1 MIRRPPRSTRTDS
14 LCPYTTLFRS
24 PGVLARPLLGQPVCA
39 PVGAVERHRH
49 ELTVGRGVELDRK
62 ARSLWIEATLLHLSL
77 HDLETIMRQPA
88 RRPQHSVV
96 GYTILPV
103 RYSHPVPHPKQTQN
117 QTSPCKAKVSK
128 NSNK

>member
-1 MIRRPPRSTRTDS
+1 MVWMVCLFLMIRRPPRSTRTDT
-14 LCPYTTLFRS
+14 LLPYTTLFRAGEQRAGGAAGGDHEGAAAEPAA

-77 HDLETIMRQPA
+77 HDLRIGSASGRERVCQY
-88 RRPQHSVV
+88 
-96 GYTILPV
+96 G
-103 RYSHPVPHPKQTQN
+103 
-117 QTSPCKAKVSK
+117 
-128 NSNK
+128 